1 MHGLKHA
8 WVLVPK
14 GAYRCAATGIKVVLT
29 TAIKKPTPLPAHR
42 LGIGFPAIAV
52 KNMGYH

>member
-14 GAYRCAATGIKVVLT
+14 GAYRCPATGIKVVLPT
-29 TAIKKPTPLPAHR
+29 SIKKPTTLPAHR
-42 LGIGFPAIAV
+42 LGISFPAIAV